1 MPRKSK
7 ALDPNSVLANIM
19 LQERADK
26 IKEEQS
32 KEASRQIRL
41 KQQEEQENNR
51 LANLFVRQKRCDHL
65 LGNHRQGVTPDFKRT
80 ALRRD
85 EFSDKTIRIYC
96 EKCRGETH
104 AGDTAQHWYQITG
117 QGRVAVPNPWGK
129 NYREMRDLFYSFS
142 NAKDRTTRAFRI
154 ERVEPEEDL
163 MDAPVPA

>member
-1 MPRKSK
+1 MPRKPK
-7 ALDPNSVLANIM
+7 AVDPNQVLANIM

-26 IKEEQS
+26 IREDQA

-41 KQQEEQENNR
+41 KQQEAQENDR
-51 LANLFVRQKRCDHL
+51 LKNLFRRQQICDHL

-85 EFSDKTIRIYC
+85 EFSDKSIRIYC

-104 AGDTAQHWYQITG
+104 AGDTAEFWYQITG
-117 QGRVAVPNPWGK
+117 EGRVAVANPWK
-129 NYREMRDLFYSFS
+129 KSYREMRDLFYSFS

-154 ERVEPEEDL
+154 ERVEPEEDFQEV
-163 MDAPVPA
+163 PVSA